1 MSDEKIV
8 KETFFKAFCKKGYLL
23 LSVFLAAL
31 FFSVA
36 AFLNHRQ
43 TLSTLFDQK
52 NGVIIAVAFI
62 YFAVLLAGYA
72 ALSAFKKGV
81 CSGDAVSFSFVLGGL
96 FYLIF
101 LLAKG
106 SYTTARVVIA
116 AALIVYGL
124 AFFMVSDGKFE
135 KGKEYKCP
143 CYVGALLRKFSFL
156 AVLLVAAVLICAE
169 FLALRAHFDVFRF
182 SGAGYIPLA
191 ICAAVLLIAA
201 IDTLTNGKITVLD
214 AVLFALAIV
223 SPLIAFNGIYG
234 YFTDNAGIRNVLL
247 SAGIIFIVAVALVF
261 RFVNYRSGNEKA
273 APAYGKTGFGAYFT
287 AFNRKYSLLSVIGAG
302 AFAAALITYIFRYT
316 DMLNKLG
323 TFRTFKFA
331 AATEFYALAAINVTV
346 IVALAIAC
354 ALSFIGI
361 NADRVTSA
369 DFSIVF
375 VISFCVF
382 GLLSD
387 IVVFNAF
394 KTIALP
400 LILVFEI
407 SILVSRIRK
416 LSDVKG

>member
-1 MSDEKIV
+1 MSNEKVI

-106 SYTTARVVIA
+106 SYTTARVVV
-116 AALIVYGL
+116 AALIIVYGL
-124 AFFMVSDGKFE
+124 ALFMISDGKFE
-135 KGKEYKCP
+135 KGKESKCP
-143 CYVGALLRKFSFL
+143 CYVAALLRKFSFL
-156 AVLLVAAVLICAE
+156 AILLVAAVLICAE
-169 FLALRAHFDVFRF
+169 FLALRAHFDVLRF

-191 ICAAVLLIAA
+191 ICAAVLLVAA
-201 IDTLTNGKITVLD
+201 IDTLSNGKITVLD
-214 AVLFALAIV
+214 AVLFALATV

-234 YFTDNAGIRNVLL
+234 YVTDNAGIRNIVL
-247 SAGIIFIVAVALVF
+247 SVGIILIVAVALLF
-261 RFVNYRSGNEKA
+261 RFMNYRGCCANA
-273 APAYGKTGFGAYFT
+273 VQVNGKTGFGTYFSL
-287 AFNRKYSLLSVIGAG
+287 FNRKYSLLSVIGAG
-302 AFAAALITYIFRYT
+302 AFAALLITFIFRYT
-316 DMLNKLG
+316 DVLNKLG
-323 TFRTFKFA
+323 TFRTLKFA

-346 IVALAIAC
+346 IVALTIAC

-361 NADRVTSA
+361 NADRITSA

-400 LILVFEI
+400 VILLFEI

-416 LSDVKG
+416 ISEI